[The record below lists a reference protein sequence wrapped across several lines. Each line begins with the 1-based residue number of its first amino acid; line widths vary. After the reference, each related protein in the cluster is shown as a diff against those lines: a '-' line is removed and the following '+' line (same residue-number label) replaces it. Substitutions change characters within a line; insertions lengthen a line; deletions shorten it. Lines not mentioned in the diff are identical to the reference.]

1 MLQRDG
7 QKSKEIYGTYLQNRI
22 TISGLKQQRHY
33 PSIPPH
39 LIWLLLQALGNGTFK
54 GVTIVST
61 ILHPDTQ
68 EETYKLSSKGHDIQ
82 MKNHHDETS

>member
-1 MLQRDG
+1 MVQRDG
-7 QKSKEIYGTYLQNRI
+7 QKSKEMYGTHLQNRI

-33 PSIPPH
+33 PRYTTTSD
-39 LIWLLLQALGNGTFK
+39 LALLQALGNGTFK
-54 GVTIVST
+54 GVTIVSP

-82 MKNHHDETS
+82 MKNHHHETS